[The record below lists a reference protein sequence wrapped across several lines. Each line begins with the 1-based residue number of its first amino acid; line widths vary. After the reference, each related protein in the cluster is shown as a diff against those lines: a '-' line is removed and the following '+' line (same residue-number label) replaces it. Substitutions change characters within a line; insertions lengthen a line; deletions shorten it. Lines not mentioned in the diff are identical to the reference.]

1 MTGDNIVALIGIF
14 LGGGGLGAVIV
25 NAIANRK
32 KIQADC
38 VATLSAAYETRIN
51 ALNERA
57 DKLAAKVD
65 LLEAQ
70 VSGLRS
76 ALSDREALIVN
87 LQQENADLQT
97 QVDKLSKAV
106 NGRDKRIRELER
118 QVADLTERLNAMNG
132 HSDVDGSN

>member
-1 MTGDNIVALIGIF
+1 MTGDNWVALIGIF

-32 KIQADC
+32 KVAADC
-38 VATLSAAYETRIN
+38 VATLSQAYETRIN

-97 QVDKLSKAV
+97 QVDKLSSAV
-106 NGRDKRIRELER
+106 NSRDKRIRELER

-132 HSDVDGSN
+132 HEHGDT